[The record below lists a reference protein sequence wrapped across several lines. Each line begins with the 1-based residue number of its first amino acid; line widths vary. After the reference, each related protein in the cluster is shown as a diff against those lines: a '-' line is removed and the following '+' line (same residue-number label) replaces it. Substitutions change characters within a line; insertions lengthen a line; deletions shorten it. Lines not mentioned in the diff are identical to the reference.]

1 MSQDAR
7 PLYFRLLRINHLRL
21 RGPVTFALFEGSIGV
36 AVLLALAEIVSW
48 WGVFA
53 IPASVALMVKL
64 NDIVAGSV
72 MRPLAFAHMA
82 TARFA
87 GGVITGRSPAPR
99 PSRLTAAIG
108 ADDAVADSAARPD
121 SPPTARGRASSI
133 ARGVAVV
140 PAQDEPRRR
149 PSPGVLQPEP
159 PLNSA
164 AVDSAEFGAADGSC
178 RLDPTVRRSRGNQ
191 GRFTS

>member
-7 PLYFRLLRINHLRL
+7 PLYFRLLRINHLRP
-21 RGPVTFALFEGSIGV
+21 RGPVTFALFEGSIGI

-64 NDIVAGSV
+64 NDIVAGSA
-72 MRPLAFAHMA
+72 MRPLAFADMA

-87 GGVITGRSPAPR
+87 AGIITGRSPAPR

-108 ADDAVADSAARPD
+108 DDDAVADSAARPD
-121 SPPTARGRASSI
+121 SPPTARGRAASI

-140 PAQDEPRRR
+140 PAQEQPRRR
-149 PSPGVLQPEP
+149 PSPGVQEPEP

-164 AVDSAEFGAADGSC
+164 AVDSAEIGLGDG
-178 RLDPTVRRSRGNQ
+178 RLDPTARRTRGNQ

>member
-7 PLYFRLLRINHLRL
+7 PLYFRLLRINHLRP
-21 RGPVTFALFEGSIGV
+21 RGPVTFALFEGSIGI
-36 AVLLALAEIVSW
+36 AVLLALAEIISW

-72 MRPLAFAHMA
+72 IRPLAFAHMA
-82 TARFA
+82 TARFT
-87 GGVITGRSPAPR
+87 GSVFTGRSPAPR
-99 PSRLTAAIG
+99 PSRFTAAIDD
-108 ADDAVADSAARPD
+108 DDAVADSDARPD
-121 SPPTARGRASSI
+121 SPPAALGLVSSI

-140 PAQDEPRRR
+140 PAQDQPRRR
-149 PSPGVLQPEP
+149 PSPGVPEPEP
-159 PLNSA
+159 PLNFA
-164 AVDSAEFGAADGSC
+164 AIDSAEIGPGSG
-178 RLDPTVRRSRGNQ
+178 RLDSTARRTRGNQ

>member
-1 MSQDAR
+1 MTQDAR
-7 PLYFRLLRINHLRL
+7 PLYFRLLRINHLRP
-21 RGPVTFALFEGSIGV
+21 RGPVTFALFEGSIGI

-72 MRPLAFAHMA
+72 LRPLAFTHMA
-82 TARFA
+82 TVRFA

-99 PSRLTAAIG
+99 PSRLTTAIG
-108 ADDAVADSAARPD
+108 DDDAVADSAARPD

-133 ARGVAVV
+133 ARGVAAVS
-140 PAQDEPRRR
+140 AQDQPRRR
-149 PSPGVLQPEP
+149 PSPGVLEPEP

-164 AVDSAEFGAADGSC
+164 AVDSAEIGLSDG
-178 RLDPTVRRSRGNQ
+178 RLDPTARRTRGNQ